1 MVLRPHTPAGHR
13 GMTTAETQKI
23 STNERHQRQKEQV
36 PSKPTPTL
44 SSLEPVADRATAVL
58 LGPVTAPG
66 HMLAGVGV
74 ALPRG
79 RRTGPHIPSL
89 HLRQSWPPRQEVGPV
104 PAMTGGRG
112 VDVGIAAPYLP
123 CKSSQLRAELSE
135 KKPVILVPSSFRM
148 LVFCSSYFLEL
159 ILIL

>member
-1 MVLRPHTPAGHR
+1 MVLRPHTPAGYR
-13 GMTTAETQKI
+13 GMTTAETRKI
-23 STNERHQRQKEQV
+23 STNERNQRQKEQV

-44 SSLEPVADRATAVL
+44 SSLEPVADTATAVL

-79 RRTGPHIPSL
+79 RRTGPQIPSL

-104 PAMTGGRG
+104 PAMTGVRG

-123 CKSSQLRAELSE
+123 CKSSQLRAEISG
-135 KKPVILVPSSFRM
+135 KKVILVPSSFRM
-148 LVFCSSYFLEL
+148 LVFRSSYFLEL